1 MNVHSSR
8 RTPAIHAV
16 LALAV
21 VFVILF
27 MGCILPQQAPAQ
39 ATAAT
44 PVPTAPAATV
54 ATEAT
59 SAPIATASEVPTVT
73 GNLPYGVTIAYP
85 QNWERKDVSTSAV
98 RDYGRNTVNIAN
110 FFSPD
115 AIPSDSESYTTLGI
129 DIDQSPDTTDLEQY
143 FNLATV
149 GLGKYY
155 GSSFDI
161 TKHSYQLKISGYKSY
176 ELDWQTKDEKGLYIF
191 TEAKGDVY
199 IFAFKSPNK
208 PMASGAYSAEIEQMY
223 KSVSLNP
230 PDPVLVKHR

>member
-1 MNVHSSR
+1 MNLHPPR
-8 RTPAIHAV
+8 RFLWVHAV
-16 LALAV
+16 LALAA
-21 VFVILF
+21 VFAVLF
-27 MGCILPQQAPAQ
+27 MGCTAPQQASSP
-39 ATAAT
+39 TVAAS
-44 PVPTAPAATV
+44 PVPTAFTAA

-59 SAPIATASEVPTVT
+59 SAPIATVSEVPLLTA
-73 GNLPYGVTIAYP
+73 NLPYGVAITYP
-85 QNWERKDVSTSAV
+85 QNWERKDVGTSEV

-115 AIPSDSESYTTLGI
+115 ALPGDSESYTTLGI
-129 DIDQSPDTTDLEQY
+129 DIDQSPDVTDLEQY

-155 GSSFDI
+155 GPSFEI

-199 IFAFKSPNK
+199 IFAFKSKNK
-208 PMASGAYSAEIEQMY
+208 PVASGAYSAEIEQMY
-223 KSVSLNP
+223 KSVGLNP
-230 PDPVLVKHR
+230 PDLVVVKHR